1 MVSFPR
7 EENPMANVN
16 VTAPTAEDAA
26 AAQAKGTYTA
36 VLHTNKGDITLE
48 LDGTAAPMHV
58 ANFVK
63 LAQAGY
69 YNGVTFHR
77 VVPGF
82 VIQAGDPTGTGSGG
96 PGYRINFEQSPLKHI
111 KGALGMA
118 RTNDPNSAGSQWY
131 ITLNVVPHLDG
142 GYVVFGKTVAGLDI
156 TEKIQQGDVISSI
169 DIS

>member
-1 MVSFPR
+1 
-7 EENPMANVN
+7 MADIPKVA
-16 VTAPTAEDAA
+16 APTAEEAA
-26 AAQAKGTYTA
+26 AAQAKGTFTA

-63 LAQAGY
+63 LAQAGF

-77 VVPGF
+77 VVAGF

-118 RTNDPNSAGSQWY
+118 RSSELNSAGSQWY
-131 ITLNVVPHLDG
+131 ITLNEVSNLDG
-142 GYVVFGKTVAGLDI
+142 SYVVFGNTVGGLDV
-156 TEKIQQGDVISSI
+156 TEQIRQGDVITSVEI
-169 DIS
+169 K